1 MTITMHGAPI
11 TLEGTHLKVGDR
23 IPDFTLTS
31 NDLSPI
37 TLADTKG
44 VRVFL
49 TVPSLDTPVCDLE
62 VRTFNQ
68 KLQAL
73 EGVEGWTVSMDLPFA
88 QARWCGAHGITAMKT
103 LSDYQD
109 RSFAIST
116 GTLIEG
122 LKLHTR
128 AVFVVNPEGEITY
141 AEYVPEVGDQPD
153 FDRVLSEVTALLQT
167 KG

>member
-1 MTITMHGAPI
+1 MNITLNGAPV
-11 TLEGTHLKVGDR
+11 TLAGNPLKAGDPM
-23 IPDFTLTS
+23 PDFSLTA
-31 NDLSPI
+31 NDLSPV

-68 KLQAL
+68 KLQAM

-88 QARWCGAHGITAMKT
+88 QARWCGAHGITTMKT
-103 LSDYQD
+103 LSDYQNRD
-109 RSFAIST
+109 FARAT
-116 GTLIEG
+116 GTFIEEI
-122 LKLHTR
+122 KLLAR
-128 AVFVVNPEGEITY
+128 AVFVVNPAHEITY

-153 FDRVLSEVTALLQT
+153 FDRILAEVSKLL
-167 KG
+167 